1 MQKFGK
7 NRDKQKVAMAKLDH
21 HIADVRLES
30 VETGRTRA
38 YGDAAEYKSH
48 LPDMRLFLKNIA
60 RGRHCSNASPAL
72 IGQTPK
78 QWVQS
83 HQRARAKLVSLW
95 GV

>member
-48 LPDMRLFLKNIA
+48 LPDMRLFLKKH
-60 RGRHCSNASPAL
+60 RKRPAL
-72 IGQTPK
+72 FK
-78 QWVQS
+78 CVS
-83 HQRARAKLVSLW
+83 CAHRANAEAVGAITSKSA
-95 GV
+95 GKAC